1 LAAIITGKLVARVS
15 GSTAELS
22 ALFWVLVWFPQEE
35 SVKNNNKTVF
45 LKMEKTAIN

>member
-1 LAAIITGKLVARVS
+1 MIMGRSVARVS
-15 GSTAELS
+15 RATTEFSSL
-22 ALFWVLVWFPQEE
+22 LCVLVWFPQAE

>member
-1 LAAIITGKLVARVS
+1 MGKLVARVS
-15 GSTAELS
+15 WETSELS
-22 ALFWVLVWFPQEE
+22 SLLWVLVWFPQEE